1 MKNPPEGAAVSG
13 LAMRTASTSGLD
25 TVDTCR
31 IRLLSLR
38 TRIET
43 TWPSPR
49 RHRFARTQDV
59 DAQTLATIAEL
70 LRGLPTP
77 LPLHAGAEPE
87 PITFDSDAELRRV
100 PGRAVDAGLALLAN
114 SQLDTIYPRQVTML
128 ESRQPVARGSIVV
141 SEPTVGLVVATII
154 GTLDAVSEVLGS
166 AVHGVPPL
174 EAPTVPPGAPGMV
187 GTAAPEASQ
196 ARPDRGRRVP
206 RI

>member
-1 MKNPPEGAAVSG
+1 MKKPAESAAASV
-13 LAMRTASTSGLD
+13 LATRTGNTSGLD
-25 TVDTCR
+25 TVDACR

-49 RHRFARTQDV
+49 RHRFARTQDI
-59 DAQTLATIAEL
+59 DAQTLTTIAEL

-87 PITFDSDAELRRV
+87 PITFDTDTDLRRV
-100 PGRAVDAGLALLAN
+100 PGRAVDAGLALLAD
-114 SQLDTIYPRQVTML
+114 STLDTIYPRQVTML
-128 ESRQPVARGSIVV
+128 QSRQPVARGSIVV

-166 AVHGVPPL
+166 AVHGASPR
-174 EAPTVPPGAPGMV
+174 EAATVQPAATDMI
-187 GTAAPEASQ
+187 GTAATDAPQ

-206 RI
+206 RV